1 MLALTPL
8 ASGCAGT
15 GSDPAPGTGA
25 AAPAHAPG
33 TGVATPAR
41 APRAVLRA
49 GPARAIAAQADRL
62 SPAQARRA
70 AARRRGPAE
79 EPLTLPAP
87 PAGNPAVKAREGYA
101 GARLEDYL

>member
-1 MLALTPL
+1 MLALAPL

-15 GSDPAPGTGA
+15 GSAHAPGTGA

-49 GPARAIAAQADRL
+49 GPARALAAQADRL

-70 AARRRGPAE
+70 AAARRWGPAE
-79 EPLTLPAP
+79 APLTLP
-87 PAGNPAVKAREGYA
+87 
-101 GARLEDYL
+101 